1 MLSSAWAIYAAALIV
16 IGMRRH
22 YAPIRYFA
30 IVLIG
35 LTVLKVIAVDTQ
47 ELDGIYRVLAF
58 LVVGGILVGV
68 SFLYQQVKGAF
79 QE

>member
-1 MLSSAWAIYAAALIV
+1 
-16 IGMRRH
+16 
-22 YAPIRYFA
+22 
-30 IVLIG
+30 
-35 LTVLKVIAVDTQ
+35 VIAVDTQ

-68 SFLYQQVKGAF
+68 SFLYQRVKGAS

>member
-1 MLSSAWAIYAAALIV
+1 MLTFI
-16 IGMRRH
+16 
-22 YAPIRYFA
+22 
-30 IVLIG
+30 LIG

-47 ELDGIYRVLAF
+47 ALDGIYRVLAF

-68 SFLYQQVKGAF
+68 SFLYQRVKGAF